1 MTSTADVIIHVGDEN
16 DNPPTF
22 DRYPASS
29 VNTTYLVSTRAQRG
43 HVITRLR
50 TSDADSGINS
60 RVTFQLADVTAR
72 DGDDASA
79 SGLFHIDRDLGIVSV
94 AAGGGLS
101 DRDGTTFDLIV
112 VAMDG
117 GEPPMSA
124 FTTVSIAV
132 NSSVVDVPVSGADRR
147 RSIVVRQ
154 NLLVVVA
161 FAVVSGLI
169 TVCLVVAIVFIRRG
183 DRRRRKPAG
192 GCGSRSRKYN
202 CRMESL
208 QHAAPDSTH
217 DEPLQ
222 PAAISIYNGVDKTCE
237 PEITSYC
244 AAEQETK
251 MRLSSQV
258 FRPNYRVC
266 TQYRL
271 YVLVLFV
278 AFLSGPCSG
287 LAAYTRQIAGAVEI
301 FPTCHII
308 MTVNIQK
315 YQNFK

>member
-1 MTSTADVIIHVGDEN
+1 L
-16 DNPPTF
+16 
-22 DRYPASS
+22 SS

-60 RVTFQLADVTAR
+60 RVTFQLADVAAR
-72 DGDDASA
+72 DGDASV
-79 SGLFHIDRDLGIVSV
+79 SGLFHVDRDLGIVSV
-94 AAGGGLS
+94 ASSLA
-101 DRDGTTFDLIV
+101 DRDGMTFDLIV
-112 VAMDG
+112 LAMDG

-124 FTTVSIAV
+124 FTTVSISV

-147 RSIVVRQ
+147 RSVVVRQ

-161 FAVVSGLI
+161 FAVISGLI

-183 DRRRRKPAG
+183 DGRRRKPAA

-208 QHAAPDSTH
+208 QRAAPDTTH

-222 PAAISIYNGVDKTCE
+222 SAPISIYNAVEKNCE

-244 AAEQETK
+244 AEQEPK

-266 TQYRL
+266 ENYRR
-271 YVLVLFV
+271 FSS
-278 AFLSGPCSG
+278 F
-287 LAAYTRQIAGAVEI
+287 I
-301 FPTCHII
+301 
-308 MTVNIQK
+308 
-315 YQNFK
+315 

>member
-1 MTSTADVIIHVGDEN
+1 MTNLTGPSPMTSTADVIIHVGDKN

-22 DRYPASS
+22 DRYPSSS

-72 DGDDASA
+72 DGDTSA
-79 SGLFHIDRDLGIVSV
+79 SGLFHVDRDLGIVSV
-94 AAGGGLS
+94 AGGLS
-101 DRDGTTFDLIV
+101 DRDGMTFDLIV

-124 FTTVSIAV
+124 FTTVSITV
-132 NSSVVDVPVSGADRR
+132 NSSVVDVPISGADRR
-147 RSIVVRQ
+147 RSVVDRQ

-192 GCGSRSRKYN
+192 SRSRKYN

-222 PAAISIYNGVDKTCE
+222 SVPMSIYNGVEKTCE

-244 AAEQETK
+244 AEQETK

-266 TQYRL
+266 KQYR
-271 YVLVLFV
+271 FSH
-278 AFLSGPCSG
+278 F
-287 LAAYTRQIAGAVEI
+287 
-301 FPTCHII
+301 
-308 MTVNIQK
+308 
-315 YQNFK
+315 

>member
-1 MTSTADVIIHVGDEN
+1 MASTADVIIDVGDKN

-22 DRYPASS
+22 DRHPSS
-29 VNTTYLVSTRAQRG
+29 PVNTTYLVSTRAQRG
-43 HVITRLR
+43 YVITRLR
-50 TSDADSGINS
+50 TSDADSGLNS
-60 RVTFQLADVTAR
+60 RVTFQLVDVTAR
-72 DGDDASA
+72 DPDTSA
-79 SGLFHIDRDLGIVSV
+79 SGLFQVDRNLGIISV
-94 AAGGGLS
+94 AGGLS
-101 DRDGTTFDLIV
+101 DHDGTTFDLMV

-124 FTTVSIAV
+124 VTTVSILV
-132 NSSVVDVPVSGADRR
+132 NSSVVDLPISGADHR
-147 RSIVVRQ
+147 RSAVVRQ

-161 FAVVSGLI
+161 IAVVSGLV

-192 GCGSRSRKYN
+192 GCGSRSGKSRKYN

-208 QHAAPDSTH
+208 EHAAPDATH

-222 PAAISIYNGVDKTCE
+222 PPSMSIYNGGKNICE

-244 AAEQETK
+244 AEQENK

-266 TQYRL
+266 VQRIWYSS
-271 YVLVLFV
+271 Y
-278 AFLSGPCSG
+278 
-287 LAAYTRQIAGAVEI
+287 
-301 FPTCHII
+301 
-308 MTVNIQK
+308 
-315 YQNFK
+315 